1 MTKPA
6 ELFAVEQ
13 PPRPAYV
20 AYGNSITA
28 GWCAGGAGY
37 PQRLAEMNGWEPVN
51 LGLPSVRIEPSHGDV
66 IGGAAHARR
75 AALVTIMVGIEE
87 LYHCDRPATGPFQ
100 AMLQRLRD
108 TIGESDRDAVKK
120 EADARAVLGLGAAA
134 GAVATAIAARGPLPV
149 VVVTPPVSW
158 HEGKACGGP
167 SKATP
172 VDLRAQ
178 LVAAVEARRKAGD
191 HALYVVDGPLLLP
204 TAYMSDGVHPSA
216 DGMREV
222 ATNLNAQLG
231 FGRVQWTV
239 TSCPPLTVEVRGIKP
254 GGWFDLYWGDAA
266 GTAGPK
272 VLDPSQLDQRTGGPL
287 GCAGRSLMLAPR
299 GKEARQA
306 DKDGRATVVVGQVAA
321 AEACASLVFEV
332 VEADGCTNS
341 RLGSL
346 PCKLRDASLQT
357 CAQVAT
363 PHDSL
368 SGTPAELW
376 PHPPPAPPAAAAAA
390 PPPKAKQ
397 GPKPK
402 PKPEAKPAAKAAGN
416 DAKANAAP
424 PKAGGGGGPGCEGW
438 CSSAKHCSNGAKCG
452 GCSFCPHPSAQPP
465 QPSASETAPP
475 GYFTDGSDDAILGE
489 GADEEVAVG
498 DRSQYFD
505 DEPTSG
511 ERIARMLRMAAAG
524 AASALAVVAFTAA
537 LFKVVSRAMRR
548 RRRKHYA
555 AVLIPV
561 HVELGGE
568 THVLALEC
576 DGCKTLKALKVMI
589 AEAVAEVAGVD
600 VAPAALSVDAED
612 EEEGYTPIDKDDHV
626 KSGRLRRALSLR
638 VTRGRAQY

>member
-100 AMLQRLRD
+100 ALLQRLRD

-178 LVAAVEARRKAGD
+178 LVAAVDARRKAGD
-191 HALYVVDGPLLLP
+191 NALYVVDGPLLLP

-222 ATNLNAQLG
+222 AANLNAQLG

-266 GTAGPK
+266 GTDGPK

-332 VEADGCTNS
+332 VAADGCTNS

-346 PCKLRDASLQT
+346 PCNCRCFAADLL
-357 CAQVAT
+357 QVAT
-363 PHDSL
+363 AIL
-368 SGTPAELW
+368 SGTP
-376 PHPPPAPPAAAAAA
+376 
-390 PPPKAKQ
+390 
-397 GPKPK
+397 
-402 PKPEAKPAAKAAGN
+402 
-416 DAKANAAP
+416 
-424 PKAGGGGGPGCEGW
+424 
-438 CSSAKHCSNGAKCG
+438 
-452 GCSFCPHPSAQPP
+452 
-465 QPSASETAPP
+465 
-475 GYFTDGSDDAILGE
+475 
-489 GADEEVAVG
+489 
-498 DRSQYFD
+498 
-505 DEPTSG
+505 
-511 ERIARMLRMAAAG
+511 
-524 AASALAVVAFTAA
+524 
-537 LFKVVSRAMRR
+537 
-548 RRRKHYA
+548 
-555 AVLIPV
+555 
-561 HVELGGE
+561 
-568 THVLALEC
+568 
-576 DGCKTLKALKVMI
+576 
-589 AEAVAEVAGVD
+589 
-600 VAPAALSVDAED
+600 
-612 EEEGYTPIDKDDHV
+612 
-626 KSGRLRRALSLR
+626 
-638 VTRGRAQY
+638 